1 MLDNLD
7 LLGTIPLIDAVVP
20 EALADRVNNI
30 YRLISQKADAKKKLS
45 TASQY
50 AAELQEDDE
59 SILLHGHRREVFGCA
74 WHPSCNIVA
83 TGYLEFISTKITG
96 ASANVTLCEVTA
108 CTKNPCLHN
117 GVCSE
122 LSDGGYECR
131 CKTEWT
137 GRNCAED
144 INECQLA
151 SMCNNRGPLLK

>member
-83 TGYLEFISTKITG
+83 TGYLEFISVFLINDNIFNILI
-96 ASANVTLCEVTA
+96 SFL
-108 CTKNPCLHN
+108 
-117 GVCSE
+117 
-122 LSDGGYECR
+122 
-131 CKTEWT
+131 
-137 GRNCAED
+137 RNCLSFKNALYLGGWVVD
-144 INECQLA
+144 VF
-151 SMCNNRGPLLK
+151 

>member
-1 MLDNLD
+1 MLENLD

-30 YRLISQKADAKKKLS
+30 YRLISQKADAKKKLN

-83 TGYLEFISTKITG
+83 TGYLAFICI
-96 ASANVTLCEVTA
+96 LQ
-108 CTKNPCLHN
+108 
-117 GVCSE
+117 
-122 LSDGGYECR
+122 
-131 CKTEWT
+131 
-137 GRNCAED
+137 
-144 INECQLA
+144 QLI
-151 SMCNNRGPLLK
+151 L